1 MSILHDEIVVNKC
14 FLDTRQRYLSATA
27 VLERIIDYEES
38 DSYCRGFR
46 INTTVFNL
54 IQRGKHS

>member
-14 FLDTRQRYLSATA
+14 FFFCDTRQRYLSATA

-38 DSYCRGFR
+38 DSHC
-46 INTTVFNL
+46 L
-54 IQRGKHS
+54 SE

>member
-38 DSYCRGFR
+38 DSRC
-46 INTTVFNL
+46 L
-54 IQRGKHS
+54 SE

>member
-14 FLDTRQRYLSATA
+14 FFCDTRQRYLSATA

-38 DSYCRGFR
+38 DSRC
-46 INTTVFNL
+46 L
-54 IQRGKHS
+54 SE